1 MKSITLDLN
10 HVGGRIDEKRVE
22 NTSEA
27 DISRHMAEDEHELL
41 MDAAKF
47 AKRVRN
53 KLGFSQPDF
62 AKRIHVPLET
72 VRKWE
77 QGTRRPT
84 GAAQTLLVILDK
96 VPEAALSALER

>member
-1 MKSITLDLN
+1 MKSITLDSNYL
-10 HVGGRIDEKRVE
+10 GGRIDEERVE

-27 DISRHMAEDEHELL
+27 DISRHITEDEHELL

-47 AKRVRN
+47 ARRVRH

-62 AKRIHVPLET
+62 AKRIHVPLDT

-84 GAAQTLLVILDK
+84 GAAQTLLMILDK
-96 VPEAALSALER
+96 APEAALSALE

>member
-1 MKSITLDLN
+1 MKSITLDSN
-10 HVGGRIDEKRVE
+10 HPGGRIDEKRVD

-27 DISRHMAEDEHELL
+27 DISRHMEEDEHELL
-41 MDAAKF
+41 MDSAKF
-47 AKRVRN
+47 ARRVRH

-84 GAAQTLLVILDK
+84 GAAQTLLIILDRA
-96 VPEAALSALER
+96 PEAALSALE

>member
-1 MKSITLDLN
+1 MKSIMLDSKRPS
-10 HVGGRIDEKRVE
+10 GRIDEQRVE
-22 NTSEA
+22 STSEA
-27 DISRHMAEDEHELL
+27 DISRHMAEDEQELL

-47 AKRVRN
+47 AKRVRH

-84 GAAQTLLVILDK
+84 GAAQT
-96 VPEAALSALER
+96 

>member
-27 DISRHMAEDEHELL
+27 DIFRHMAEDEHELL